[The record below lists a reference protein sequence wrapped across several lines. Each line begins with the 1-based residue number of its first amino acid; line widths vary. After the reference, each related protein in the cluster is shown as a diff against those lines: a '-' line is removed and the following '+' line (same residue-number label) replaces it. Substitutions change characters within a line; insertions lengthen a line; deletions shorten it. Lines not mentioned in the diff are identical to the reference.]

1 MTKDLILRWIEEY
14 GRDVEANK
22 DVLTQFDAPI
32 GDSDHGANMARG
44 FRAVLETLPQER
56 EKPIDAILKAVGM
69 TLIRTVGGAA
79 GPLYGTVFLR
89 MAQATAGKE
98 TLSLD
103 DVGAMLIAGQRG
115 IVDRGK
121 AEPGDKTML
130 DTWVAATGAYAEA
143 EQAGQPESDRGQDL
157 TDALRRAADAA
168 EKGMQGTIPL
178 VARKGRAS
186 YLGERSAGH
195 QDAGATSSYLLFRD
209 LFHAVSGIDEPV
221 KLTP

>member
-1 MTKDLILRWIEEY
+1 MDMTKDAVVRWIEEY
-14 GRDVEANK
+14 GHDIDANT
-22 DVLTQFDAPI
+22 DMLTQLDAPI
-32 GDSDHGANMARG
+32 GDSDHGVNMARG
-44 FRAVLETLPQER
+44 FRAVLEALPGER
-56 EKPIDAILKAVGM
+56 EKSIDAILKAVGM

-89 MAQATAGKE
+89 MAQATAGKK
-98 TLSLD
+98 TLSPD

-130 DTWVAATGAYAEA
+130 DTWTAATAAYQRAEGA
-143 EQAGQPESDRGQDL
+143 GQDL
-157 TDALRRAADAA
+157 MQALQAAA
-168 EKGMQGTIPL
+168 EAAERGMKETIPL

-209 LFHAVSGIDEPV
+209 LLHAVAGNE
-221 KLTP
+221 